1 MSIHAYEPLRLEL
14 GLVTYRSIPLSWRLN
29 YVVVN
34 SNGEVTLGDSSYISV
49 NFFRPNSTSMLPKGA
64 YTAGII
70 VESPDDP
77 FDGVI
82 QVSQN
87 NLVVKECPVTVGAVT
102 CYGYAVLPGTT
113 AIGGFDIRLKRRDGG
128 KVPFHA
134 PVLKKIVVDVPI

>member
-14 GLVTYRSIPLSWRLN
+14 GLVTYRSIPLSWHLN
-29 YVVVN
+29 YVVVS
-34 SNGEVTLGDSSYISV
+34 SNGEVTLRDSSYISV
-49 NFFRPNSTSMLPKGA
+49 DFFPPNSTSMLPKGA

-87 NLVVKECPVTVGAVT
+87 NVVVKECPVTVGAVT
-102 CYGYAVLPGTT
+102 CYGYAVPTT
-113 AIGGFDIRLKRRDGG
+113 AIAGFNIRLKRRDGG
-128 KVPFHA
+128 KATFHA